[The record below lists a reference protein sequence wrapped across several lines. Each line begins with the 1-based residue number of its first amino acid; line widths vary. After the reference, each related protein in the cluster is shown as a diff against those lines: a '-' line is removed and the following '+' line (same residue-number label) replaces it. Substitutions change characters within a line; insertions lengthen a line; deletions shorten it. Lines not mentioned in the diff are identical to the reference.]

1 MEVNVIGAGLAGC
14 EASWFLANK
23 GHKVK
28 LFEQRPINSTPAH
41 NTDKFAE
48 LVCSNSLRS
57 YELATGPGLL
67 KYEMAKLNSIVMKAA
82 MDQPLAAGSA
92 LAVDRHHFSDY
103 ITDKIYNH
111 PNIEVITQEYYN
123 LDDTPTIICT
133 GPLTSDKL
141 LDSLKNLLGDDFGYF
156 FDAAAPIIEFD
167 SINMDKAYFK
177 SRYDKGEASYI
188 NCPMT
193 EEEFEHFY
201 HELIHAKCVEPKDF
215 ELKVFEGC
223 MPFEIMAKRGEQT
236 LLYGPMKPVGL
247 EQPDGTRPYAVVQL
261 RQDNAIKTLY
271 NIVGFQ
277 THLTF
282 GEQERIIHMIPG
294 LEHANII
301 RYGVMHKN
309 NYINSPKVLNQYL
322 QLITHP
328 HIFFGGQVTGVDG
341 YIESAS
347 TGINAAINMDR
358 YLRGEEMVIFPQ
370 ETAIGALSYYITHAD
385 PNDFQ
390 PMKINFGI
398 IKDFDLK
405 VKKKYK
411 KMGYAIRAIYCFD
424 QFVMDNHVIN

>member
-67 KYEMAKLNSIVMKAA
+67 KYEMGKLNSIVMKAA